1 MRIDIYT
8 KAVLTVIAGAL
19 IWLCV
24 QNSLSPQVVSASR
37 VIGQQV
43 SESRVIISGFQISEG
58 GGSQTVQ
65 RLDGNGLP
73 VTIKSK

>member
-37 VIGQQV
+37 VIG
-43 SESRVIISGFQISEG
+43 
-58 GGSQTVQ
+58 
-65 RLDGNGLP
+65 
-73 VTIKSK
+73 